1 MVIPA
6 RNINEL
12 VKTIDK
18 DSELEIH
25 VFPNKA
31 LFKFDNII
39 FQTSL
44 LNGTYPNTDNSIP
57 KEFKHSIKA
66 NLKELYSLLDTA
78 SSLTQSK
85 DKNIVDMEVIGS
97 DLIIRAASTEGK
109 GKDKI
114 TITNETENDIKISF
128 SVKYMMEALK
138 VFNKEDIY
146 ILLNGEISP
155 IILKEAENDEL
166 IELILPMKTY

>member
-1 MVIPA
+1 
-6 RNINEL
+6 
-12 VKTIDK
+12 
-18 DSELEIH
+18 
-25 VFPNKA
+25 
-31 LFKFDNII
+31 
-39 FQTSL
+39 
-44 LNGTYPNTDNSIP
+44 
-57 KEFKHSIKA
+57 
-66 NLKELYSLLDTA
+66 
-78 SSLTQSK
+78 
-85 DKNIVDMEVIGS
+85 MEVTGS
-97 DLIIRAASTEGK
+97 ELIIRAASTEGK

-114 TITNETENDIKISF
+114 AITNETKNEIKISF